1 MIRHID
7 TPIKVEEGNLTVQRV
22 PLLVLLLIS
31 SQSLVVGAIG
41 NFSPQQITAEE
52 RERCGFEAFSR
63 NIQVA
68 FERSMDE
75 HQSSR
80 SWLISTPYCKNL
92 PESVLSNYHSLGLVN
107 AALVPDISGIWQFD
121 FMQEIVFP
129 APLDEGVQAW
139 YPLSEWTRESRYTP
153 NDPRFSDQ
161 WHLENFGQSGS
172 SGEDANI
179 TGAWDIADGTG
190 VLISVVD
197 DGVETDHPDLSP
209 NYKTSLDYDYCGND
223 NNPNPSNNDAH
234 GTKSAGVAAA
244 IGDNGIGGTGA
255 AMNAD
260 LIGIRLIACSLS
272 DTREANALGH
282 SRSEIDISS
291 NSWGPSDDGQTLE
304 GPGPLL
310 LNSLEKNVYEGRDG
324 KGIIIT
330 LAGGNGR
337 SDDDNSN
344 YDGYANSRFTI
355 AVAAVT
361 DWGGQSW
368 YSEDGANILIA
379 APSNGGESGITT
391 TDLNGGYTNSFGGTS
406 SATPLVS
413 GVVALMLDE
422 NPDLTWRDVQHILVN
437 SARKNDAGDSDW
449 SINGAGHDINHK
461 YGFGV
466 VDAGL
471 AVHLSTDWDNV
482 DQEVN
487 WSSGQ
492 MIVNQQI
499 PDDSNAWTSKTI
511 QVNESISIESVEVV
525 FDADHDYRGDLE
537 VKLTSPSGTES
548 VLAESHGDGGNDY
561 NQWIFTSMRHWDED
575 SEGEWTLSVRDTDSP
590 DAGTWNSWELM
601 MHGTELIKDADGDG
615 LLDNEEGEDGYGTDP
630 YNNDTDGDGLLDGYE
645 IFNTSTN
652 PLSNDSDLDLLD
664 DFVEINLHGTNPMN
678 NDTDGDLITDWDEIY
693 VTFSNP
699 LVFDK
704 DEDMDSWYWFSDCND
719 TNPNIYPNQT
729 ELLNGIDENCNDLID
744 EGFESMDTDND
755 GINDYNEYHTWNTN
769 HLDEDTDMDGL
780 NDGDEAYLYLTNP
793 LVFDNDSDGDGFYWF
808 QDCNDSEERISPDA
822 SEQLDGV
829 DNNCNEIIDEGFA
842 DLDSD
847 NDGLSDYEEYYVYK
861 TNHLDD
867 DSDKDTLLDG
877 KEVYVFKSNPLV
889 ANFDN
894 DTDTYFDFEDC
905 NDSNPDVYP
914 EREEIWNQIDDD
926 CDMMIDE
933 NLTEPLP
940 DPPYILSTST
950 PIDAKI
956 NTNGTL
962 SVNFSGEET
971 QVRWIIDNITY
982 LGTNL
987 SINFDEVKI
996 WSWVVCVENRGG
1008 SACTQGQINVLDD
1021 CVSCPQSNQDDLRGQ
1036 DATSLDYVGWALV
1049 FTSFIVI
1056 VILLFMLLGKKG
1068 GGSLPTQYS
1077 MQQGIPPN
1085 QVMSPMN
1092 PMREQ
1097 W

>member
-1 MIRHID
+1 
-7 TPIKVEEGNLTVQRV
+7 
-22 PLLVLLLIS
+22 
-31 SQSLVVGAIG
+31 
-41 NFSPQQITAEE
+41 
-52 RERCGFEAFSR
+52 
-63 NIQVA
+63 
-68 FERSMDE
+68 
-75 HQSSR
+75 
-80 SWLISTPYCKNL
+80 
-92 PESVLSNYHSLGLVN
+92 
-107 AALVPDISGIWQFD
+107 
-121 FMQEIVFP
+121 
-129 APLDEGVQAW
+129 
-139 YPLSEWTRESRYTP
+139 
-153 NDPRFSDQ
+153 
-161 WHLENFGQSGS
+161 
-172 SGEDANI
+172 
-179 TGAWDIADGTG
+179 
-190 VLISVVD
+190 
-197 DGVETDHPDLSP
+197 
-209 NYKTSLDYDYCGND
+209 
-223 NNPNPSNNDAH
+223 
-234 GTKSAGVAAA
+234 
-244 IGDNGIGGTGA
+244 
-255 AMNAD
+255 
-260 LIGIRLIACSLS
+260 
-272 DTREANALGH
+272 
-282 SRSEIDISS
+282 
-291 NSWGPSDDGQTLE
+291 
-304 GPGPLL
+304 
-310 LNSLEKNVYEGRDG
+310 
-324 KGIIIT
+324 
-330 LAGGNGR
+330 
-337 SDDDNSN
+337 
-344 YDGYANSRFTI
+344 
-355 AVAAVT
+355 
-361 DWGGQSW
+361 
-368 YSEDGANILIA
+368 
-379 APSNGGESGITT
+379 
-391 TDLNGGYTNSFGGTS
+391 
-406 SATPLVS
+406 
-413 GVVALMLDE
+413 
-422 NPDLTWRDVQHILVN
+422 
-437 SARKNDAGDSDW
+437 
-449 SINGAGHDINHK
+449 
-461 YGFGV
+461 
-466 VDAGL
+466 
-471 AVHLSTDWDNV
+471 
-482 DQEVN
+482 
-487 WSSGQ
+487 
-492 MIVNQQI
+492 
-499 PDDSNAWTSKTI
+499 
-511 QVNESISIESVEVV
+511 
-525 FDADHDYRGDLE
+525 
-537 VKLTSPSGTES
+537 
-548 VLAESHGDGGNDY
+548 
-561 NQWIFTSMRHWDED
+561 MRHWDED

-704 DEDMDSWYWFSDCND
+704 DEDMDNWYWFSDCND
-719 TNPNIYPNQT
+719 TNPNIFPNQT

-780 NDGDEAYLYLTNP
+780 NDGDEAHLYLTNP
-793 LVFDNDSDGDGFYWF
+793 LVYDNDSDGDGFYWF

-905 NDSNPDVYP
+905 NDSNSDVYP

-926 CDMMIDE
+926 CDMLIDE

-1068 GGSLPTQYS
+1068 GGSLPTQYP